1 MPSIEHKDLT
11 EEEKEKFDLKLIDE
25 KLKLY
30 TSVVELESEELKEKW
45 KEITNPRDIEVNVRV
60 TIAFLSLIIWKKDV
74 DVVQINI
81 ENRYKEQGIPI
92 QLEDRLVNEDVVPGY
107 GEQDFT
113 KNTPYEYLIKKAP
126 LQKVEHVV
134 RAILAT
140 GSVKSLLDM
149 SDNEA
154 CLLIERRTWTKGRV
168 ASTAKLY
175 HPGSR
180 YELSGLFKPLV
191 DI

>member
-1 MPSIEHKDLT
+1 MNSDNILSGIEKLKININDYTIVGVNINDDLSNKLNKYKTILTNIPSTQNQIRNTLFILKTKDLPSIEHKDLT

-81 ENRYKEQGIPI
+81 ENRYKEQGIPTDI
-92 QLEDRLVNEDVVPGY
+92 NEITPFEDN
-107 GEQDFT
+107 
-113 KNTPYEYLIKKAP
+113 N
-126 LQKVEHVV
+126 
-134 RAILAT
+134 
-140 GSVKSLLDM
+140 
-149 SDNEA
+149 
-154 CLLIERRTWTKGRV
+154 
-168 ASTAKLY
+168 
-175 HPGSR
+175 SR
-180 YELSGLFKPLV
+180 
-191 DI
+191 